1 MDDPTVN
8 RPVKISASQV
18 PIRTDFGKDEARLK
32 WSNRPSKLSYETDG
46 LHVQPEAKTDWWR
59 GTHYPNYDADN
70 AHVLA
75 AEFEGDF
82 VMTTSATFTL
92 TNRFDQ
98 ASFAGLTCLGCPP
111 FPRRSAAT
119 HFYACLQYG
128 LVVRVS
134 KDCWLKTSIEYDP
147 PGPPKLGAVVTNMGF
162 SDWSSQSCP
171 QDISSCDLCVRRE
184 GPDLIV
190 ESRIPGQTD
199 WEQVDFSMFAAGFVE
214 SMISAIE
221 SFMCRS
227 GSRTCIRA
235 TRWYRQGSMPP
246 RLLLLEDQERS
257 DF

>member
-1 MDDPTVN
+1 MDDPIFN
-8 RPVKISASQV
+8 RPVKIFSSQF
-18 PIRTDFGKDEARLK
+18 PIRIDFGKEDPRLE
-32 WSNRPSKLSYETDG
+32 WRNQPSELSYETDG

-75 AEFEGDF
+75 AEIEGDF

-98 ASFAGLTCLGCPP
+98 ASSTGFICLGCEP
-111 FPRRSAAT
+111 FPGPSAAGY
-119 HFYACLQYG
+119 FYACLQYG

-199 WEQVDFSMFAAGFVE
+199 WEQVDLSMSAAGLVE
-214 SMISAIE
+214 STMTVTE
-221 SFMCRS
+221 SLMCRS
-227 GSRTCIRA
+227 GSRTCIRS
-235 TRWYRQGSMPP
+235 TRSCRQGSMPR
-246 RLLLLEDQERS
+246 RLLLLEDQEHS
-257 DF
+257 NF

>member
-1 MDDPTVN
+1 MNAPIFN
-8 RPVKISASQV
+8 RPVKTSSSQT
-18 PIRTDFGKDEARLK
+18 PIRTDFAKDEARLT
-32 WSNRPSKLSYETDG
+32 WSNRPSGLSYETDG

-75 AEFEGDF
+75 VEFEGDF

-98 ASFAGLTCLGCPP
+98 ASFTGLTCLECGS
-111 FPRRSAAT
+111 FPGRSVAYA
-119 HFYACLQYG
+119 FYARLQYG

-171 QDISSCDLCVRRE
+171 HDISSCDLCVRRE

-199 WEQVDFSMFAAGFVE
+199 WEQVDLSTFAAGLVE
-214 SMISAIE
+214 YMITVIE
-221 SFMCRS
+221 SLMCRS
-227 GSRTCIRA
+227 GLRTC
-235 TRWYRQGSMPP
+235 TRSTKLCRQGSMPR
-246 RLLLLEDQERS
+246 RLLLLEDQEHS
-257 DF
+257 SF